1 MGRFAA
7 YKHLVPDPEQW
18 DAILTDR
25 PLPREPRST
34 LITDFYSYN
43 TNLSADGSSIVEDP
57 QETKTAWMQP
67 HWVGDLTL
75 SASVDVSSP
84 KGELCLELVKGGLL
98 ASVHHQRPD
107 RRRPLDA
114 QRANV
119 ARARLAHQG
128 ARPLPSGF
136 CERG

>member
-1 MGRFAA
+1 MR

-43 TNLSADGSSIVEDP
+43 TNLSSDGSSIVEDP
-57 QETKTAWMQP
+57 RETRTAWLQP

-75 SASVDVSSP
+75 SASVDVTSP
-84 KGELCLELVKGGLL
+84 KGEVCLELVKGGLPHRCIINV
-98 ASVHHQRPD
+98 AD
-107 RRRPLDA
+107 RADSLDTRRAD
-114 QRANV
+114 V

-128 ARPLPSGF
+128 TGPLSG
-136 CERG
+136 